1 MGKKCSISPKDTMSL
16 ITLVRITMIAYDIK
30 NAENFASSE
39 IFCNF
44 APDFIANQKFLK
56 PRWRNR

>member
-1 MGKKCSISPKDTMSL
+1 MQYQPKRHHVFNHSYPNDNDMKG
-16 ITLVRITMIAYDIK
+16 IK

>member
-1 MGKKCSISPKDTMSL
+1 MQDQLKRCHVFTHSYPNDNDMKG
-16 ITLVRITMIAYDIK
+16 IK

-44 APDFIANQKFLK
+44 APDFIANQKLLK

>member
-1 MGKKCSISPKDTMSL
+1 MGKKCSISSKDAMSL

-44 APDFIANQKFLK
+44 AGDFVGNQTSLQ